1 MQADKSQIPGIRF
14 QQGIRQN
21 MSMGFPKQPEIMLSP
36 IGKGQTN
43 DLSILGVHQQLCF
56 QGMTLFLSGIVPLL
70 PFFGRSIGDS
80 VASGRRF
87 YKNHLIFRVTL

>member
-14 QQGIRQN
+14 QQSIRQN
-21 MSMGFPKQPEIMLSP
+21 MGMGFPKQPEIMLSP

-43 DLSILGVHQQLCF
+43 DLPILGVHQQLYF

-70 PFFGRSIGDS
+70 PFLDVQLAILSRLVD
-80 VASGRRF
+80 ASTRI
-87 YKNHLIFRVTL
+87 LVFRVTP

>member
-1 MQADKSQIPGIRF
+1 MQVDKSQIPGIRF

-36 IGKGQTN
+36 IGKGQTI
-43 DLSILGVHQQLCF
+43 DLSILGAHRQLCF

-80 VASGRRF
+80 VVSGRRF